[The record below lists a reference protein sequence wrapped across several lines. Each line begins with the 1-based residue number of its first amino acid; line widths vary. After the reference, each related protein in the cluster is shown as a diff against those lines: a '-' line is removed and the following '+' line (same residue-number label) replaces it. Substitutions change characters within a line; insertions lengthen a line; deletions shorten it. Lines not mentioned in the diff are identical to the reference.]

1 MLLGD
6 SVLASDNAALDEL
19 PKNPPADPET
29 LEAAAVEEMESCVRF
44 CETVADDNV
53 GDDDEEELP
62 RLGSTTNAPSSP
74 FEDDVEDLGVAL
86 LPDDLFRLLVPALV
100 EVVDSSFSLL
110 AFKAAAADCSLIAF
124 TFS

>member
-29 LEAAAVEEMESCVRF
+29 VEVAAVEDMESCVRF

-53 GDDDEEELP
+53 GDDDDEELP

-86 LPDDLFRLLVPALV
+86 LPDDLFRLLVPVLV
-100 EVVDSSFSLL
+100 VNCSFSLL